1 MYSTESESGK
11 KFKLGWEINLYIHR
25 MLLIVSIALVNP
37 IFSDIGSLRA
47 QENAYPLQMSEGKKS
62 HRPEVPGLNGLVTA
76 GHPLASM
83 AGLRILMSGGNA
95 IDAAVAVLATLNVV
109 RPQMSGAGGNGFLTY
124 FDKSSGTCLLYTSDA
139 ADE

>member
-37 IFSDIGSLRA
+37 IFSDFGSIRA

-62 HRPEVPGLNGLVTA
+62 HRPEVPGLNGLVLQVTLWLRWRDC
-76 GHPLASM
+76 GFSCRVEMQSMPL
-83 AGLRILMSGGNA
+83 
-95 IDAAVAVLATLNVV
+95 
-109 RPQMSGAGGNGFLTY
+109 
-124 FDKSSGTCLLYTSDA
+124 
-139 ADE
+139 